1 MNGILFGSYDSS
13 LTQLLY
19 AGEGESR
26 KPGENPGPLALH
38 EGTGPDKAGTLVH
51 KGHEFLAISFHM
63 PTNCEV
69 CQRHLWHMFK
79 PPPALEC
86 RRKWPQAT
94 DKNYI
99 YLKQINVDI
108 LDST

>member
-1 MNGILFGSYDSS
+1 MYEKINGILFDLCDSS
-13 LTQLLY
+13 FIQLLY

-38 EGTGPDKAGTLVH
+38 EGAGPDKAGTLVH

-86 RRKWPQAT
+86 RRK
-94 DKNYI
+94 
-99 YLKQINVDI
+99 
-108 LDST
+108 